1 MDKNDIDK
9 FNKSLDSYRKSIDT
23 FKKVIIPASKNPAE
37 GFKLVGELESITNSN
52 LSNTEQQR
60 QVQNFISKL
69 ANR

>member
-9 FNKSLDSYRKSIDT
+9 FNKSLDSYRKSMDT
-23 FKKVIIPASKNPAE
+23 FKKVIIPASKNPSE
-37 GFKLVGELESITNSN
+37 GFKLVRELEAITNSK
-52 LSNTEQQR
+52 LSNAEQQR